1 VHGARAAVSVA
12 TPRIVGAVLVVPGS
26 SAADLAIIRSLGRKR
41 VRVVVAVTP
50 EDNIFR
56 VSRYCAG
63 TLPMPDHEEAGVEA
77 IVRGVRRPGITHLI
91 CAGERLRDY
100 QDVLARDLGI
110 PAEPQTEA
118 EDVAVTVLLQ
128 HGNPGM
134 VFQYRRPANYVESMA
149 PDRRLVRHSVSILRA
164 LEWDGFATIRF
175 ERDPLTGAVALSGL
189 TGGFQDALALALR
202 CGADLPYQLYLA
214 SLGHRL
220 APVPYQAGVRCGC
233 GLWAADDPLPY
244 LNAVFHRDFFHESGG

>member
-1 VHGARAAVSVA
+1 
-12 TPRIVGAVLVVPGS
+12 
-26 SAADLAIIRSLGRKR
+26 
-41 VRVVVAVTP
+41 
-50 EDNIFR
+50 
-56 VSRYCAG
+56 
-63 TLPMPDHEEAGVEA
+63 MPDHEEAGVEA

-100 QDVLARDLGI
+100 QDVLERRVELLLPPSGPDPGDCLNLARDLGI
-110 PAEPQTEA
+110 PAEPLTEA

-134 VFQYRRPANYVESMA
+134 VFQYRRPANHVESMA

-244 LNAVFHRDFFHESGG
+244 LNAVFHRDFFHEAGG